1 MRGFRKLKKRL
12 EWIDLAKGIGIILM
26 VVGHMPSIPSAV
38 HNWIFSFHM
47 PLFFF
52 LSGYMFKKKKVKV
65 CFRNSIKKYLEPYF
79 IYSVLFIIVDYI
91 FFKDVNAMKE
101 SIKRFLLG
109 QGGFD
114 VLWFFASMFWIQTIY
129 NFIEETIDD
138 EKYARAAVIALSVVA
153 YGFTILKI
161 GIAFKFSTS
170 IVSILFF
177 ATGVEFKKVEAKWKW
192 ANLNSYIKMLIW
204 LTVNVSCLA
213 IINRAGWS
221 VLDIN
226 SQQYGNLL
234 ITYVAAISGILFIVY
249 LSRILENCKIMKP
262 IMFVGENSLYFFP
275 LTTYIPV
282 RIVSLLELNG
292 IAINGIGKLL
302 SKVIGF
308 VGTAMIVK
316 LKQCITTVIK
326 NKRGKE

>member
-1 MRGFRKLKKRL
+1 MTKRL
-12 EWIDLAKGIGIILM
+12 KWIDMAKGIGIILM
-26 VVGHMPSIPSAV
+26 VVGHMPSMPNIV

-52 LSGYMFKKKKVKV
+52 LSGYMFKKKKVNV
-65 CFRNSIKKYLEPYF
+65 CIRNSIKKYLEPYF

-101 SIKRFLLG
+101 STKRFLLG

-114 VLWFFASMFWIQTIY
+114 VLWFFVSMFWIQIIY

-138 EKYARAAVIALSVVA
+138 EKFVRTAVIALSVVA

-177 ATGVEFKKVEAKWKW
+177 ATGAEFKKVEAKL
-192 ANLNSYIKMLIW
+192 ANLNSYIKMLVW
-204 LTVNVSCLA
+204 LAVNVSCLS
-213 IINRAGWS
+213 IINRAGWA

-234 ITYVAAISGILFIVY
+234 ITYIAAISGTLFIVC
-249 LSRILENCKIMKP
+249 LSHILESCKIMKP
-262 IMFVGENSLYFFP
+262 IIFIGENSLYFFP

-292 IAINGIGKLL
+292 IIINGIGKIL
-302 SKVIGF
+302 SKFIGF
-308 VGTAMIVK
+308 AGTAMIVQ
-316 LKQCITTVIK
+316 LKQGITAITR
-326 NKRGKE
+326 KRENG

>member
-1 MRGFRKLKKRL
+1 MKKRL

-26 VVGHMPSIPSAV
+26 VIGHMPSIPSAV

-65 CFRNSIKKYLEPYF
+65 CFRNSIRKYLEPYF

-91 FFKDVNAMKE
+91 FFKDINAMKE
-101 SIKRFLLG
+101 STKRFLLG

-114 VLWFFASMFWIQTIY
+114 VLWFFVSMFWIQTIY

-138 EKYARAAVIALSVVA
+138 EKSVRSAVIALSVVA
-153 YGFTILKI
+153 TILKI

-177 ATGVEFKKVEAKWKW
+177 ATGAEFRKVEVKWGAK
-192 ANLNSYIKMLIW
+192 LNIYIKMLAW
-204 LTVNVSCLA
+204 LTVNVSCLS
-213 IINRAGWS
+213 IINKAGWA

-234 ITYVAAISGILFIVY
+234 ITYIAAISGTLFIVF
-249 LSRILENCKIMKP
+249 LSRILESCKVMKP
-262 IMFVGENSLYFFP
+262 IIFIGENSLYFFP

-282 RIVSLLELNG
+282 KIVSLLELNG
-292 IAINGIGKLL
+292 IVINGIGKIL
-302 SKVIGF
+302 SKFIGF
-308 VGTAMIVK
+308 AGTAMIVK
-316 LKQCITTVIK
+316 LKQCEAK
-326 NKRGKE
+326 NRKEKG